1 MRNLILI
8 LFAISPFTLLSQEMK
23 VKSTLEIFNIET
35 QSREIVYVEND
46 HFEAPNWSPSN
57 DYLLINQRGELYR
70 IDLQT
75 KEKTKL
81 NTGFADKIN
90 NDHGISF
97 DGKWLAISHHALA
110 ELEAGEAPKQGS
122 RIYVLPVDGGT
133 PKAVTP
139 KVPSYWHGW
148 SPDGQTLVYCA
159 ERNGEYDVYSIPVT
173 GGKETQLTDQ
183 PGLDDGP
190 EYSPDGKY
198 IYYNSM
204 ASGKMELWRMDANG
218 SNKTQLTNDRYSNW
232 FPHPSPCGKK
242 LVYICYLQDQGS
254 AHPPMKE
261 VALRLMN
268 IETRQ
273 IKTLCTFTGGQGT
286 INVPSWSPDG
296 KRFAFVSYEF
306 IK

>member
-1 MRNLILI
+1 MPNLLLTLI
-8 LFAISPFTLLSQEMK
+8 VLIPLNLFAQQMN
-23 VKSTLEIFNIET
+23 VKSTLEIYDIASE
-35 QSREIVYVEND
+35 SRSVFYEEAD
-46 HFEAPNWSPSN
+46 HFEAPNWSPN
-57 DYLLINQRGELYR
+57 DDYLLINQRGGLYR
-70 IDLQT
+70 IDLQS
-75 KEKTKL
+75 KQKTKL
-81 NTGFADKIN
+81 STGFADKIN

-97 DGKWLAISHHALA
+97 DGQWLAISHHALA
-110 ELEAGEAPKQGS
+110 EPEAGEAPKTGS

-133 PKAVTP
+133 PKPVTP

-148 SPDGQTLVYCA
+148 SPNGQTLVYCA
-159 ERNGEYDVYSIPVT
+159 ERNGEYDVYSIPVS
-173 GGKETQLTDQ
+173 GGNEKQLTNQ

-218 SNKTQLTNDRYSNW
+218 ENKTQLTSDSFSNW

-242 LVYICYLQDQGS
+242 LVYISYLKDQGS
-254 AHPPMKE
+254 SHPPMKD
-261 VALRLMN
+261 VALRLMD
-268 IETRQ
+268 IESGKIQ
-273 IKTLCTFTGGQGT
+273 TLCTFTGGQGT

-306 IK
+306 LK